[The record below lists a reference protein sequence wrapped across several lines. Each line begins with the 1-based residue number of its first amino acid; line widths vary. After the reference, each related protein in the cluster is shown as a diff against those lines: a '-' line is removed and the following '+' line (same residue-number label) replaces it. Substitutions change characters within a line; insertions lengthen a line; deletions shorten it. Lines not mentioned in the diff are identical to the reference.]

1 MLSVSD
7 AFDKFKSR
15 LELSST
21 EQQDASSRQQRI
33 RKIIDDA
40 FDVEDDFLTG
50 SYRRHTKTKPLK
62 DVDIFI
68 VLSSNENHYLDKP
81 PDDVLVGFKEP
92 LVEKYGEDYVE
103 IQRRSVRVDFGV
115 QLVDEL
121 SDKIMS
127 FDVTPAFK
135 SNGHYTICDRA
146 DGNWMQTNPKVHA
159 TLATEA
165 NNNFEGH
172 WMPLV
177 KMLKKWNEHHDKPI
191 KPSFL
196 IEVMSLDL
204 LANWDGS
211 YPRESKAWFATA
223 IDAID
228 ETWEDPAGLGH
239 PVSDRISRDSGLL
252 ETAKT
257 ALKEAEALCTEAI
270 NHEHA
275 GRTGDALDTWQ
286 ALFGLAFAKS

>member
-1 MLSVSD
+1 MLSVSE

-15 LELSST
+15 LELSNT
-21 EQQDASSRQQRI
+21 EQQDASNRQQRI

-40 FDVEDDFLTG
+40 FDVEADFLTG

-68 VLSSNENHYLDKP
+68 VLSSNENHYLDKL
-81 PDDVLVGFKEP
+81 PDDVLADFKEP
-92 LVEKYGEDYVE
+92 LVEKYGEDRVE

-135 SNGHYTICDRA
+135 SNGHYTICDRVE
-146 DGNWMQTNPKVHA
+146 GNWMPTNPKVHA

-165 NNNFEGH
+165 NNNFEDH
-172 WMPLV
+172 WKPLV

-204 LANWDGS
+204 LANWGGS

-223 IDAID
+223 MHAID
-228 ETWEDPAGLGH
+228 ETWEDPAELGH
-239 PVSDRISRDSGLL
+239 PVSDRISSDPDLL
-252 ETAKT
+252 EKAQT
-257 ALKEAEALCTEAI
+257 ALKEAEAKCTEAI
-270 NHEHA
+270 NHEQA
-275 GRTGDALDTWQ
+275 GRIGEALKTWQ
-286 ALFGLAFAKS
+286 NLFGLAFAKS

>member
-1 MLSVSD
+1 MLSVSE

-33 RKIIDDA
+33 RGIIDDA
-40 FDVEDDFLTG
+40 FDVENDFLTG

-68 VLSSNENHYLDKP
+68 VLSTNENQYLEKS
-81 PDDVLVGFKEP
+81 PDDVLEDFKKP
-92 LVEKYGEDYVE
+92 LVEKYGEHRVE

-115 QLVDEL
+115 QLVDDL
-121 SDKIMS
+121 SDQVMS

-135 SNGHYTICDRA
+135 SNGHYTICDGLE
-146 DGNWMQTNPKVHA
+146 GNWMETNPKVHA
-159 TLATEA
+159 TLATDA
-165 NNNFEGH
+165 NNNFELN
-172 WMPLV
+172 WKPLV

-204 LANWDGS
+204 LVTWAGP
-211 YPRESKAWFATA
+211 YARELKAWFATA

-228 ETWEDPAGLGH
+228 ETWEDPAELGP
-239 PVSDRISRDSGLL
+239 PVSDRISSAPDLL
-252 ETAKT
+252 EKAQT
-257 ALKEAEALCTEAI
+257 ALKKAEAMCTEAI
-270 NHEHA
+270 NHEQA
-275 GRTGDALDTWQ
+275 GRTRAALEIWQ
-286 ALFGLAFAKS
+286 KLFSPAFAVS